1 MLGEQQRQQF
11 EGRCS
16 DGFYKTMKLGPWNLE
31 RSAQNLKRSKSS
43 IQSGFIPKWYA
54 DWA

>member
-43 IQSGFIPKWYA
+43 IQSRFIPKWYA
-54 DWA
+54 GWV